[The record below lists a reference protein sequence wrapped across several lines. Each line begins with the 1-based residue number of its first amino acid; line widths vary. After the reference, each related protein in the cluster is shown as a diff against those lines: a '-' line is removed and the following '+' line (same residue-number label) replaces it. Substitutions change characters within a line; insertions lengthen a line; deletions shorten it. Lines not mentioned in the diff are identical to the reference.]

1 MTKRWLAA
9 LVISIAVVALA
20 AYAAAGQ
27 TSTTKSLKS
36 GGTFRIGTSSRI
48 DSLNPYVAYNQDAYN
63 TFEYIYP
70 VLVQY
75 DKNLHFAPFFARSWH
90 VSDAGKT
97 WTFKTQPNAKWS
109 DGQPL
114 TAADAAWTIN
124 TDIRYQTTGS

>member
-48 DSLNPYVAYNQDAYN
+48 DSLNPYVAFNQDAYN

-70 VLVQY
+70 FLVQY
-75 DKNLHFAPFFARSWH
+75 DRTNRQFAPDFARSWRA
-90 VSDAGKT
+90 SKDGKT
-97 WTFKTQPNAKWS
+97 WTFKTVASAKWT

-114 TAADAAWTIN
+114 TTADAAWTIN
-124 TDIRYQTTGS
+124 TDIKYKDG